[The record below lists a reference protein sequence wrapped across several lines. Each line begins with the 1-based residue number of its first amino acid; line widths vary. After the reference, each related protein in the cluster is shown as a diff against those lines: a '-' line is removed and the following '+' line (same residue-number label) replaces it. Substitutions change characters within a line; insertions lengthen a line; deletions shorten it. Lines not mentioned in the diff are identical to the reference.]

1 MSAPTGAVLYRG
13 PSTLDGKPIVV
24 VATFRSAN
32 RKTGDMIQT
41 WILREDRDPVRAVAT
56 GADRSICG
64 GCPHRGDGTGGE
76 RGCYVNVGQAPR
88 SVWLAARRGQ
98 YLRRLPDVCP
108 DNLRG
113 RAVRLGSYGD
123 PGAVPV
129 AVWRELLAWVG
140 ADRWT
145 GYTHQWRSRPALR
158 TLCMA
163 SCDTFAEAAEARRRG
178 WRPFLVLDRAAAA
191 AAPADSGL
199 GRAIACPAQ
208 GPDPRTTCERCA
220 LCAGVSER
228 TAAAPAVWIAAH
240 GSGAVH
246 IGGR

>member
-1 MSAPTGAVLYRG
+1 MSGARPAGVVLYRG
-13 PSTLDGKPIVV
+13 PSLIDGAPIVA
-24 VATFRSAN
+24 VATFETSN
-32 RKTGDMIQT
+32 RKTGDMVQT
-41 WILREDRDPVRAVAT
+41 WILRADRDPVRAVAT

-64 GCPHRGDGTGGE
+64 ACPHRGDGDGG
-76 RGCYVNVGQAPR
+76 RSCYVNVGQAPR
-88 SVWLAARRGQ
+88 AVWLAARRRR
-98 YLRRLPDVCP
+98 YLRRLPDSCP
-108 DNLRG
+108 DWLHG

-129 AVWRELLAWVG
+129 AIWRGLLAWIG

-163 SCDTFAEAAEARRRG
+163 SCDSFKEAAEARRRG
-178 WRPFLVLDRAAAA
+178 WRPFLVLDRSAE
-191 AAPADSGL
+191 APEDAGL

-220 LCAGVSER
+220 LCAGSSER
-228 TAAAPAVWIAAH
+228 TAGAPAVWIAAH

-246 IGGR
+246 IGAS